1 MLSEA
6 VNRQTETQPA
16 RQTDRQPDRQTDV
29 KTYPPSFGVDK
40 NVLSYLLDKCFGW
53 IWLQLLGD

>member
-16 RQTDRQPDRQTDV
+16 RQTTRQPDRQTDV
-29 KTYPPSFGVDK
+29 KTYPPSFGAEK
-40 NVLSYLLDKCFGW
+40 NVLSYLLDKCFG
-53 IWLQLLGD
+53 